1 MSDAFLAPLPRAG
14 LCFRRSRHLNP
25 LHGSPEGDMRVP
37 CRVSAILLND
47 PPGQNPWRGVSR
59 LCWSAGQVMFVAGR
73 GASGSGR
80 RALPSPKAVW
90 QRGPGRQRVVPTA

>member
-1 MSDAFLAPLPRAG
+1 
-14 LCFRRSRHLNP
+14 
-25 LHGSPEGDMRVP
+25 MRVP

-90 QRGPGRQRVVPTA
+90 QLAPPRGEVRAGRE